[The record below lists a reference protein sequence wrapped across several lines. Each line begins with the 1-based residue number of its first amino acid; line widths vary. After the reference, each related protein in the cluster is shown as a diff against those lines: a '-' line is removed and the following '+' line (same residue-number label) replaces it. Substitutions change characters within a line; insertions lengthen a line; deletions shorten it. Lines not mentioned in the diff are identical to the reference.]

1 MNFFDHKDLGNR
13 LLQLCPKVVKHPV
26 YCTGRT
32 TMRLRQFVGRCHGN
46 KMKSLLSTTAPSYD
60 RNKGYLNR
68 CFSQCYCVDHRRGE
82 KKRIS
87 ELQGTAVYSN
97 KLSRRCLNEV
107 VFNVLNAS
115 KEGPYRSSSSSTS
128 SSPYVSPFP
137 ELIKLSYFTFS
148 EIVRRARPPNSLK
161 FKGFLGKSQL
171 QTEYRQLQRGIS
183 PQKLRNI
190 NYTYS
195 QTTT

>member
-1 MNFFDHKDLGNR
+1 METKWNP
-13 LLQLCPKVVKHPV
+13 CYP
-26 YCTGRT
+26 
-32 TMRLRQFVGRCHGN
+32 RQHHRMTEIKGIWTDALV
-46 KMKSLLSTTAPSYD
+46 SVIVSTTV
-60 RNKGYLNR
+60 G
-68 CFSQCYCVDHRRGE
+68 G

-97 KLSRRCLNEV
+97 KLPRRCLNEV

-128 SSPYVSPFP
+128 WSPYVSPFP

-148 EIVRRARPPNSLK
+148 EIVRRARPPNSRK